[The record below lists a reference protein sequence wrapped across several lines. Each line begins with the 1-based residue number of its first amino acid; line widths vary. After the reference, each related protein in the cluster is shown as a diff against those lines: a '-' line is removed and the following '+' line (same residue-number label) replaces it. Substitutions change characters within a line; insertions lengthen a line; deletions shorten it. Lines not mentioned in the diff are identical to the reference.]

1 MDVRKTSRY
10 PKGTDNLQEAEFADI
25 SGGIAET
32 QHLDKVVDNAFVG
45 TEEAEAERDVLN
57 IDGVRDV
64 LNIDGVLDDGDVAQ
78 QVDDDAAIDDE
89 EELLEKIPL
98 PGNPVTEQERK
109 KKWMVLPRRA
119 RIAIRRLHRNFKHLP
134 KLALVQMLRA
144 AKCPKEYIDAAK
156 SHRCNTCEQAK
167 PKPPTHKVSMPRPY
181 EFNHEIGID
190 VVEVKDITG
199 TVYDI
204 LNIVDYGTTFEQAFI
219 VREARTNGTPSSQ
232 SCLEAF
238 VNGWVRPFGWPK
250 LVAVDRGLHNR
261 GVFGT
266 TLAKKGI
273 RFRPAGLES
282 PEQIGRVE
290 RRNAVLKHLLDKVTK
305 ETNVGDRKAMEMALT
320 ESIVT
325 INEMSRHGGFAPVQ
339 WVLSRFPRQPA
350 TLGDEQERADI
361 GAIQAH
367 LDGPTAFALQAEYRL
382 QARKA
387 FVGWDCGK
395 RVITA
400 WHTS

>member
-1 MDVRKTSRY
+1 
-10 PKGTDNLQEAEFADI
+10 
-25 SGGIAET
+25 
-32 QHLDKVVDNAFVG
+32 
-45 TEEAEAERDVLN
+45 
-57 IDGVRDV
+57 
-64 LNIDGVLDDGDVAQ
+64 
-78 QVDDDAAIDDE
+78 
-89 EELLEKIPL
+89 
-98 PGNPVTEQERK
+98 
-109 KKWMVLPRRA
+109 
-119 RIAIRRLHRNFKHLP
+119 
-134 KLALVQMLRA
+134 
-144 AKCPKEYIDAAK
+144 
-156 SHRCNTCEQAK
+156 
-167 PKPPTHKVSMPRPY
+167 MPRPY

-204 LNIVDYGTTFEQAFI
+204 LNIGDYGTTFEQAFI

-387 FVGWDCGK
+387 FVGWDCRK
-395 RVITA
+395 RVQRDILRNASAVTGPYKVGDIVSYCRRPRLGETGTQWSVGSRIVGFETDPNYTHKDPSNA
-400 WHTS
+400 WAICDGLPVLIATDGIHIHESPGQATDI